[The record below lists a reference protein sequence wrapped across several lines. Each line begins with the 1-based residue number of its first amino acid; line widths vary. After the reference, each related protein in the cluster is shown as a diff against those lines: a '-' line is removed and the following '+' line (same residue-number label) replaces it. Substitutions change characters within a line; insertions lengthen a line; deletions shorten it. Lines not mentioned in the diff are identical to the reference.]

1 LGGENAQP
9 PKVGSLDRS
18 VGRSAFGGE
27 ADLYHRAR
35 PGYAAPVFEHIG
47 ARAVPM
53 PRVLEI
59 GAGTG
64 LATQGLLQFQP
75 RRLVLLEPDER
86 LCRTLADR
94 FSDAKAEVICGTFP
108 ETEVEGP
115 FDLVACAAAFHWMDP
130 VPALALVQTLVA
142 PGGVWAM
149 WWNCYFGHGNGEF
162 SSRMA
167 DLMVEHDIALPPSY
181 RGTRHY
187 ALDTDHH
194 TARLAMAG
202 FSGIEHFVLHETVQS
217 DSAEVQALFQTF
229 SFISTLPEVRRAR
242 VLERIA
248 ESVETEFGGQAPMVV
263 ATALYSA
270 TC

>member
-1 LGGENAQP
+1 MSGP
-9 PKVGSLDRS
+9 LDRA

-27 ADLYHRAR
+27 AELYDHAR
-35 PGYAAPVFEHIG
+35 SGYAPALFEHL
-47 ARAVPM
+47 ARRAVPA
-53 PRVLEI
+53 PRILEI

-64 LATQGLLQFQP
+64 LATQGLLQCRP
-75 RRLVLLEPDER
+75 VRLTLVEPDDR
-86 LCRTLADR
+86 LCRFLVDK
-94 FSDAKAEVICGTFP
+94 FGPSGAEVVCGTFP
-108 ETEVEGP
+108 EANVEGP
-115 FDLVACAAAFHWMDP
+115 FDLITCAAAFHWMDP
-130 VPALALVQTLVA
+130 VSALARVRTLLA
-142 PGGVWAM
+142 PGGVWVM
-149 WWNCYFGHGNGEF
+149 WWNCYFGHGDGKF
-162 SSRMA
+162 STRMA
-167 DLMVEHDIALPPSY
+167 DLMAEHDIALPPSY

-194 TARLAMAG
+194 TATLTKAG
-202 FSGIEHFVLHETVQS
+202 YSGIEHFVLHETVQS

-248 ESVETEFGGQAPMVV
+248 ESVETEFGGRAPMVV